1 MSDIAQ
7 DLPTPRTPRN
17 RLLCHLP
24 KPELDALIPYL
35 EPVRLAQKVVLFE
48 PLEAVEDVYF
58 IEDGVASVVS
68 LMSDRSAVEIAT
80 VGFEGM
86 VGMPAYWGGD
96 SSAGQGVM
104 QVAGSALRLPASA
117 LREHTARGGAL
128 ARGLGR
134 YTQAMLT
141 MVAQSSACNRL
152 HPIDQRCARWLL
164 TTHDRVRGD
173 TFDLTQLFLAQ
184 MLGVRRASVSE
195 AASRLQGRGLIQ
207 YTRGRITVLD
217 RDALEAAACECYLLV
232 AAEFDRL
239 LDGRWTPSPL
249 DGIEFS
255 EGGKT
260 KTTTTAKAG

>member
-1 MSDIAQ
+1 MSETIE
-7 DLPTPRTPRN
+7 LPRPEAPRN
-17 RLLCHLP
+17 RLLAHLP
-24 KPELDALIPYL
+24 EAELEALVPL
-35 EPVRLAQKVVLFE
+35 LQPVRLEQKEVLFE
-48 PLEAVEDVYF
+48 PLQPVDDVYF
-58 IEDGVASVVS
+58 IEDGVASIIS

-86 VGMPAYWGGD
+86 VGMPAYWGGM
-96 SSAGQGVM
+96 SSAGQAVM
-104 QVAGSALRLPASA
+104 QVAGSALRMPAVA
-117 LREHTARGGAL
+117 LLDHTANGGAL
-128 ARGLGR
+128 ARALGR

-152 HPIDQRCARWLL
+152 HQIDRRCARWLL

-195 AASRLQGRGLIQ
+195 AAARLQSRGLIQ
-207 YTRGRITVLD
+207 YTRGRITVRD
-217 RDALEAAACECYLLV
+217 RDGLEAAACECYLLV

-249 DGIEFS
+249 EGVRFS
-255 EGGKT
+255 EDG
-260 KTTTTAKAG
+260 KTTTKAG